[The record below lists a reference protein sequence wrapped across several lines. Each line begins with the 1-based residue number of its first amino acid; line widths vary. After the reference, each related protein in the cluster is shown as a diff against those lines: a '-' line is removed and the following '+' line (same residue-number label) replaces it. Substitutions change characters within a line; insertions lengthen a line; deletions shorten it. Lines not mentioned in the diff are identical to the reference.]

1 MIGKKTLAWLFGA
14 LLLGSIV
21 PLSQAQ
27 SLSIVIL
34 VSDNE
39 ADSALAEELAA
50 LLNADIVITTWGVYD
65 PNVTAEIMSYG
76 PDKVIIIGGPDA
88 VSKDYETDLNE
99 LGVSYV
105 RWYGE
110 NRYETNLEVLKKAI
124 EEYPELFVGVKI
136 VIAHGRDLGAIKQ
149 AKGIEGKKFI
159 LYVDNNLTN
168 TTEIIGTLLKTKSV
182 IIIKSPLM
190 DNETAEKIRERVR
203 KRVRDGDITEENV
216 AITAEMAWEAIQVA
230 INKTETAKEML
241 DDLPVPAA
249 KRLIELAEKEIQ
261 IANESYN
268 EGNYGKAYG
277 QAIAAKAHAEAV
289 IKLASK
295 EWQKVIHAR
304 VDIQIEKEVHK
315 LEIKIKVLE
324 KAGIDVSAIREKIDA
339 AKAAIQ
345 AGDYDTAREL
355 IEDAKNMLRE
365 AFTQGRGRIREK
377 YLPVN
382 PPHGRG
388 RGRP

>member
-1 MIGKKTLAWLFGA
+1 MVAKKVFALLFGA
-14 LLLGSIV
+14 LLLASII

-39 ADSALAEELAA
+39 ADSALAEELAEV
-50 LLNADIVITTWGVYD
+50 LNATVVVTTWGVYD
-65 PNVTAEIMSYG
+65 PNVTAEIMENA

-88 VSKDYETDLNE
+88 VPKDYETDLGE

-124 EEYPELFVGVKI
+124 EEYPELFEGVKI

-149 AKGIEGKKFI
+149 AKGIEGKKFV

-190 DNETAEKIRERVR
+190 DNETAEEIREHVRERVR
-203 KRVRDGDITEENV
+203 DGNVTEEDVNV
-216 AITAEMAWEAIQVA
+216 TAEMAWEAIQVA
-230 INKTETAKEML
+230 INRTETAKEML

-249 KRLIELAEKEIQ
+249 KRLIEIAEKKIQ

-304 VDIQIEKEVHK
+304 VDIQLEKEVHR
-315 LEIKIKVLE
+315 LEVKIKVLE
-324 KAGIDVSAIREKIDA
+324 KAGIDVTQIKEKIDA

-365 AFTQGRGRIREK
+365 AFMQGKGKIKEK

-382 PPHGRG
+382 PPRGKG

>member
-65 PNVTAEIMSYG
+65 PNVTAEIMSYA

-88 VSKDYETDLNE
+88 VPKDYEVELDE
-99 LGVSYV
+99 LGISWV

-124 EEYPELFVGVKI
+124 EEYPGLFDGVKV

-182 IIIKSPLM
+182 IIIKSLLM

-203 KRVRDGDITEENV
+203 KKVRDGDITEENV

-345 AGDYDTAREL
+345 AGDYDTARQL

>member
-65 PNVTAEIMSYG
+65 PNVTAEIMSYA

-88 VSKDYETDLNE
+88 VPKDYEVELDE
-99 LGVSYV
+99 LGISWV

-124 EEYPELFVGVKI
+124 EEYPGLFDGVKV

-182 IIIKSPLM
+182 IIIKSLLM

-203 KRVRDGDITEENV
+203 KKVRDGDITEENV

>member
-1 MIGKKTLAWLFGA
+1 MMEKKVLVWLFSA
-14 LLLGSIV
+14 LLLGSII

-39 ADSALAEELAA
+39 ADSALAEELAT
-50 LLNADIVITTWGVYD
+50 LLNASIVVTTWGVYD
-65 PNVTAEIMSYG
+65 PNVTAEIMSYA

-88 VSKDYETDLNE
+88 VPKDYETDLNE
-99 LGVSYV
+99 MGISYV
-105 RWYGE
+105 RWYGKD
-110 NRYETNLEVLKKAI
+110 RYGTNLEVLKKAI
-124 EEYPELFVGVKI
+124 EEHPELFENVKV
-136 VIAHGRDLGAIKQ
+136 VIAHGRDLGAIKM

-168 TTEIIGTLLKTKSV
+168 TTEILGTLLKTKKVV
-182 IIIKSPLM
+182 ILKSYLI
-190 DNETAEKIRERVR
+190 DNETLNRIRERIRERVR
-203 KRVRDGDITEENV
+203 DGNITEENV
-216 AITAEMAWEAIQVA
+216 TITPEMAWEAIQVA
-230 INKTETAKEML
+230 INRTETAKEML

-249 KRLIELAEKEIQ
+249 KKLIELAEEKIQ

-277 QAIAAKAHAEAV
+277 QAIAAKAHAEVV

-304 VDIQIEKEVHK
+304 VEMKLEREIHR
-315 LEIKIKVLE
+315 LEIKVRVLE
-324 KAGIDVSAIREKIDA
+324 KAGIDVSAIKEKIDA

-345 AGDYDTAREL
+345 GGDYETAREL
-355 IEDAKNMLRE
+355 IEDAKNLLRE
-365 AFTQGRGRIREK
+365 VFIQERGKIREK

-382 PPHGRG
+382 PPRG
-388 RGRP
+388 KGKGK

>member
-1 MIGKKTLAWLFGA
+1 
-14 LLLGSIV
+14 
-21 PLSQAQ
+21 
-27 SLSIVIL
+27 
-34 VSDNE
+34 
-39 ADSALAEELAA
+39 
-50 LLNADIVITTWGVYD
+50 
-65 PNVTAEIMSYG
+65 
-76 PDKVIIIGGPDA
+76 
-88 VSKDYETDLNE
+88 
-99 LGVSYV
+99 
-105 RWYGE
+105 
-110 NRYETNLEVLKKAI
+110 NLEVLKKAI

>member
-1 MIGKKTLAWLFGA
+1 MMAKKVFALLFGA
-14 LLLGSIV
+14 LLLASII
-21 PLSQAQ
+21 PLSEAQ
-27 SLSIVIL
+27 VSSIVIL

-39 ADSALAEELAA
+39 ADSALAEELAEV
-50 LLNADIVITTWGVYD
+50 LNATVVVTTWGVYD
-65 PNVTAEIMSYG
+65 PNVTAEIMEKT

-88 VSKDYETDLNE
+88 VPKDYETELDE
-99 LGVSYV
+99 LGISYV

-124 EEYPELFVGVKI
+124 EEYPELFEGVKI

-149 AKGIEGKKFI
+149 AKGIEGKKFV

-190 DNETAEKIRERVR
+190 DNKTAEEIRERVR
-203 KRVRDGDITEENV
+203 ERVRNGNVTEEDLNV
-216 AITAEMAWEAIQVA
+216 TAEMAWEAIQVA
-230 INKTETAKEML
+230 INRTETAKEML
-241 DDLPVPAA
+241 DNLPIPAA
-249 KRLIELAEKEIQ
+249 KIQIELAEEKIQ

-277 QAIAAKAHAEAV
+277 QAIAAKAHAETV
-289 IKLASK
+289 IRLAGK
-295 EWQKVIHAR
+295 EWQKFIHASPKFQLNR
-304 VDIQIEKEVHK
+304 EVQR
-315 LEIKIKVLE
+315 LEIKLWVLE
-324 KAGIDVSAIREKIDA
+324 KAGIDVTQIKGKLEA

-365 AFTQGRGRIREK
+365 AFMQGRGKIKEK

-382 PPHGRG
+382 PPRG
-388 RGRP
+388 KGKGRP

>member
-1 MIGKKTLAWLFGA
+1 MMAKKVFALLFGA
-14 LLLGSIV
+14 LLLASII

-39 ADSALAEELAA
+39 ADSALAEELAEV
-50 LLNADIVITTWGVYD
+50 LNATVVVTTWGVYD
-65 PNVTAEIMSYG
+65 PNVTAEIMEYA

-88 VSKDYETDLNE
+88 VPKDYETDIAE

-124 EEYPELFVGVKI
+124 EEYPELFEGVKI

-149 AKGIEGKKFI
+149 AKGIKGKKFI
-159 LYVDNNLTN
+159 LYVDNNITN
-168 TTEIIGTLLKTKSV
+168 TTEVIGVLLKTRNV
-182 IIIKSPLM
+182 IILKSQLM
-190 DNETAEKIRERVR
+190 NRTAEQIRERIRERVR
-203 KRVRDGDITEENV
+203 DGNITEENV
-216 AITAEMAWEAIQVA
+216 TITPEMAWEAIQLA
-230 INKTETAKEML
+230 INRTETAKEML
-241 DDLPVPAA
+241 DNLPIPAA
-249 KRLIELAEKEIQ
+249 KIQIELAEEKIQ
-261 IANESYN
+261 IANESYSQ
-268 EGNYGKAYG
+268 GNYEKAYG
-277 QAIAAKAHAEAV
+277 QAIAAKAHAETV
-289 IKLASK
+289 IRLAGK
-295 EWQKVIHAR
+295 EWQKFIHASPKFQLNR
-304 VDIQIEKEVHK
+304 EVQR
-315 LEIKIKVLE
+315 LEIKLWVLE
-324 KAGIDVSAIREKIDA
+324 KAGIDVTQIKGKLEA

-365 AFTQGRGRIREK
+365 AFMQGRGKIKEK

-382 PPHGRG
+382 PPHGKG
-388 RGRP
+388 KSRP

>member
-65 PNVTAEIMSYG
+65 PNVTAEIMSYA

-88 VSKDYETDLNE
+88 VPKDYEVELDE
-99 LGVSYV
+99 LGISWV

-124 EEYPELFVGVKI
+124 EEYPGLFDGVKV

-182 IIIKSPLM
+182 IIIKSLLM

-203 KRVRDGDITEENV
+203 KKVRDGDITEENV

-388 RGRP
+388 RGR

>member
-388 RGRP
+388 RGR

>member
-1 MIGKKTLAWLFGA
+1 MMVKKVFALLFGA
-14 LLLGSIV
+14 LLLASMM

-39 ADSALAEELAA
+39 ADSTLAEELAKM
-50 LLNADIVITTWGVYD
+50 LNASVVVTTWGVYD
-65 PNVTAEIMSYG
+65 PNITAEIMENA

-88 VSKDYETDLNE
+88 VPKDYETDLDE
-99 LGVSYV
+99 LGVSCV

-124 EEYPELFVGVKI
+124 QEYPGLFENVKI

-159 LYVDNNLTN
+159 LYVDDNLTN
-168 TTEIIGTLLKTKSV
+168 TTEVIGVLLTTRNV
-182 IIIKSPLM
+182 IILKSQLM
-190 DNETAEKIRERVR
+190 NNRTAEQIRERIRERVR
-203 KRVRDGDITEENV
+203 DGNITEENV
-216 AITAEMAWEAIQVA
+216 TVTAEMAWEAIQLA
-230 INKTETAKEML
+230 INRTETAKEML
-241 DDLPVPAA
+241 DNLPVPAA
-249 KRLIELAEKEIQ
+249 KRLIEIAEKKIQ

-304 VDIQIEKEVHK
+304 VDIQLEKEVYR
-315 LEIKIKVLE
+315 LEVKIKVLE
-324 KAGIDVSAIREKIDA
+324 KAGIDVTQIKKKIDA
-339 AKAAIQ
+339 AKVAIQ

-365 AFTQGRGRIREK
+365 AFMQGKGKIKEN
-377 YLPVN
+377 LPVN
-382 PPHGRG
+382 PPSGKG

>member
-1 MIGKKTLAWLFGA
+1 MMEKKVLVWLFSA

-50 LLNADIVITTWGVYD
+50 LLNASIVVTTWGVYD
-65 PNVTAEIMSYG
+65 PNVTAEIMTYA

-88 VSKDYETDLNE
+88 VPKDYETELDE
-99 LGVSYV
+99 LGVSCV
-105 RWYGE
+105 RWYGG
-110 NRYETNLEVLKKAI
+110 NRYETNLNVLKKAI
-124 EEYPELFVGVKI
+124 EEYPELFDGVKV
-136 VIAHGRDLGAIKQ
+136 VIAHGRDLGAIKR

-182 IIIKSPLM
+182 IIIKSQLM
-190 DNETAEKIRERVR
+190 DNETAKEIRERVR
-203 KRVRDGDITEENV
+203 ERVRDGNITEENV
-216 AITAEMAWEAIQVA
+216 TITAEMAWEAIQVA
-230 INKTETAKEML
+230 VNKTETAKEML

-268 EGNYGKAYG
+268 EGKYGKAYG
-277 QAIAAKAHAEAV
+277 QAITAKAHAEAV

-304 VDIQIEKEVHK
+304 VDIQLEREIHR
-315 LEIKIKVLE
+315 LEIKIRVLE
-324 KAGIDVSAIREKIDA
+324 KARIDVSAIREKVDA

-345 AGDYDTAREL
+345 AGDYDTARQL

-365 AFTQGRGRIREK
+365 AFIQGRGKIKEK
-377 YLPVN
+377 YLPIN
-382 PPHGRG
+382 PPRGKG

>member
-1 MIGKKTLAWLFGA
+1 MMVKKVFALLFGA
-14 LLLGSIV
+14 LLLASIM

-39 ADSALAEELAA
+39 ADSALAEELAEV
-50 LLNADIVITTWGVYD
+50 LNATVVVTTWGVYD
-65 PNVTAEIMSYG
+65 PNVTAEIMSYA

-88 VSKDYETDLNE
+88 VPKDYETDLGE

-124 EEYPELFVGVKI
+124 EEYPELFEGVKI

-149 AKGIEGKKFI
+149 AKGIEGKKFV

-190 DNETAEKIRERVR
+190 DNKTAEEVRERVR
-203 KRVRDGDITEENV
+203 ERVRDGNITEENV
-216 AITAEMAWEAIQVA
+216 TITPEMAWEAIQVA
-230 INKTETAKEML
+230 INRTETAKEML

-249 KRLIELAEKEIQ
+249 KRLIELAEKKIQ

-268 EGNYGKAYG
+268 EGKYGKAYG

-304 VDIQIEKEVHK
+304 VDIQLEKEVHR
-315 LEIKIKVLE
+315 LEVKIKVLE
-324 KAGIDVSAIREKIDA
+324 KAGIDVTQIKEKIDA

-365 AFTQGRGRIREK
+365 AFIQGKGKIKEK
-377 YLPVN
+377 HLPVN
-382 PPHGRG
+382 PPRG
-388 RGRP
+388 KGKGRP